1 MSSGVQVHNGWKKG
15 SGARAPGVH
24 GGEARAHPLGW
35 LVPYH
40 QAPSPF
46 QGPASI
52 GPIFGVKMLS
62 TAGILGASF
71 GPYKEGGAP
80 KPLAVP
86 EIWCL
91 CLEQHHTD
99 LGIHSEQTRKIC
111 IHPSSIQSFY
121 NASCSSWGRA
131 PYSGAVQRFLSPP
144 FWPASGPLLLTTA
157 PQFPFEDSL
166 SPAKMPHRLLPCHQ
180 RVIT

>member
-1 MSSGVQVHNGWKKG
+1 MGRSAGVRGVLGAGVGLWGTHWVSAGVLAVRVHGGWKKG

-62 TAGILGASF
+62 TAWILGASF
-71 GPYKEGGAP
+71 GLYNEGGAP

-86 EIWCL
+86 EIWHP

-99 LGIHSEQTRKIC
+99 LGIHL
-111 IHPSSIQSFY
+111 
-121 NASCSSWGRA
+121 W
-131 PYSGAVQRFLSPP
+131 
-144 FWPASGPLLLTTA
+144 
-157 PQFPFEDSL
+157 
-166 SPAKMPHRLLPCHQ
+166 
-180 RVIT
+180 